1 MWTENPSHAS
11 ERREL
16 MGLFLAAETPQ
27 LWTSWRCLQ
36 EPGEHRFDLSVWR
49 LHSSEPI
56 GFFINH
62 PDHNGCMDR
71 EFKRA
76 DLPCHSG
83 LCEEHGS
90 FFFFF
95 SPSLLFFRPSH
106 PSTELHN
113 NWDLKL
119 KKKKKKC
126 NDTWVNDWALLNPQ
140 GIRLTIPFDLKN
152 QSASR

>member
-27 LWTSWRCLQ
+27 LWTSRRCLQ

-95 SPSLLFFRPSH
+95 PLPYFSSGHLIHQPNCTTIETS
-106 PSTELHN
+106 
-113 NWDLKL
+113 NW
-119 KKKKKKC
+119 KKKKKC

-152 QSASR
+152 QSASC